1 MATQTMIRS
10 WTFRHSVVAAGSLAR
25 VRQLISTWNA
35 EQRERRRQR
44 EAIATLKGI
53 SDHALKDIGVHR
65 SEVTSVV
72 HHAASDRKQR
82 YDGESV

>member
-1 MATQTMIRS
+1 MATQTMIRN
-10 WTFRHSVVAAGSLAR
+10 WTLRHSVGAAGFLAKA
-25 VRQLISTWNA
+25 RQLISTWHT
-35 EQRERRRQR
+35 EQSERRRQR

-72 HHAASDRKQR
+72 HHAASDRKQC
-82 YDGESV
+82 YDGETA